1 VLVVHENRGL
11 HPHIEDG
18 TRCLALDRAREA
30 FAKLDQ
36 AKTREAFV
44 AAASVLKLPG
54 QSRPSHRGY
63 RSKNV
68 PGSQ

>member
-1 VLVVHENRGL
+1 
-11 HPHIEDG
+11 
-18 TRCLALDRAREA
+18 LDRAREA

-68 PGSQ
+68 PGSR